1 MPDSDAPQ
9 ENDPW
14 ADLPTPEQAALT
26 PPPLPTVEIRP
37 PVEDDPNPPAAA
49 PALPPDSTA
58 ASQDTV
64 SLHIPT
70 EPVEPPPTV
79 FTGPPTGLADPT
91 VAVPPIVAAPDFVAE
106 APPEPDEPSETP
118 DESAAPLVDRTGRD
132 TAAVVWAGLGILI
145 WVGAIGAAWWA
156 LTRGADPIVDE
167 VSLPTPQTTFETL
180 SDMVGDNGFW
190 DNIVRT
196 AFRLVGAVV
205 LGAAAGLSFG
215 QLIGSAPRLGRL
227 VQPLPALLRLATPVV
242 FFPILLIWWG
252 LDVPLIV
259 VPALAVFASVS
270 FSTATVVADARRGWG
285 GAVGPGVVSGIR
297 SALPL
302 AWASL
307 AFVEVVSAR
316 TGVMASMWQSR
327 NFLRVDEL
335 LIWLGVVL
343 LLALVID
350 LLLRL
355 VQHLVRPG
363 RRDDVPPPLR

>member
-37 PVEDDPNPPAAA
+37 PVEDDPNPPAVA

-91 VAVPPIVAAPDFVAE
+91 VAVPPIVAAPDFGAE

-118 DESAAPLVDRTGRD
+118 DEAAAPLVDRTGRD

-205 LGAAAGLSFG
+205 LGASVGSCSRSRRCSGWPHRWSSSRSCSSGGGWMCRSSLSRRWRCSRR
-215 QLIGSAPRLGRL
+215 SASRP
-227 VQPLPALLRLATPVV
+227 QPSLPTPVEAGAG
-242 FFPILLIWWG
+242 PWA
-252 LDVPLIV
+252 
-259 VPALAVFASVS
+259 PA
-270 FSTATVVADARRGWG
+270 W
-285 GAVGPGVVSGIR
+285 
-297 SALPL
+297 
-302 AWASL
+302 
-307 AFVEVVSAR
+307 
-316 TGVMASMWQSR
+316 
-327 NFLRVDEL
+327 
-335 LIWLGVVL
+335 
-343 LLALVID
+343 
-350 LLLRL
+350 
-355 VQHLVRPG
+355 
-363 RRDDVPPPLR
+363 